1 MLTVVEN
8 SRLPGFY
15 KRSMSERL
23 DTIKE
28 LVDLTEQEVQL
39 LEKSGGLKKETA
51 EQIIEN
57 VIGTFPY
64 PLGIASN
71 FKINGQDYLVPM
83 VIEET
88 SVVAAASHAAK
99 ITRKSGGITAEAQ
112 DSVMIGQIQLNGIE
126 NPEKAKKRILA
137 KKKKLI
143 EIANEQDPVLVK
155 LGGGAKNL
163 QVRIVDSFQGPM
175 VVSHL
180 LVDCLDAMG
189 ANAVNT
195 MAEAL
200 APHIEELTGGTVNLR
215 IISNLADKRLVRAK
229 TTIKPEDIGGKEVV
243 DDIINAY
250 AFADADPYRAATHN
264 KGIMNGVIA
273 VLKATMQDTRAV
285 EAGAHAYAAR
295 NGKYEPL
302 TTWKKDKEGN
312 LVGELEMPMAVG
324 TIGGA
329 TKVHPLAQVALK
341 IMGVEKAKE
350 LAEVAGAVGLAQ
362 NLAALRALAT
372 AGIQEG
378 HMKLHSKNIAFMAGA
393 RGEMVDKIAKRMIE
407 EDNIRFDRA
416 KALLKQFSNE

>member
-1 MLTVVEN
+1 MVEN

-39 LEKSGGLKKETA
+39 LKKSGGLKKETA
-51 EQIIEN
+51 EQMIEN

-83 VIEET
+83 AIEET

-112 DSVMIGQIQLNGIE
+112 DSIMIGQIQLNDVE

-137 KKKKLI
+137 KEKKLI

-163 QVRIVDSFQGPM
+163 EVRIVDSFQGPM

-200 APHIEELTGGTVNLR
+200 APYIEELTGGTVNLR

-243 DDIINAY
+243 EDIVNAY

-302 TTWKKDKEGN
+302 TTWKKDKKGN
-312 LVGELEMPMAVG
+312 LVGELKMPMAVG

-350 LAEVAGAVGLAQ
+350 LAKIATAVGLAQ

-372 AGIQEG
+372 AGIQKG
-378 HMKLHSKNIAFMAGA
+378 HMKLHAKNIAFMAGA
-393 RGEMVDKIAKRMIE
+393 RGEMLDKIAKKMIE
-407 EDNIRFDRA
+407 EDHIRFDRA
-416 KALLKQFSNE
+416 KALLAEFSEE